1 MYFCDPNGMSQRL
14 MLGAVVPI
22 DSAACR
28 WLFRSFGPTAS
39 VRPEIILLLEEVVSA
54 FLSRRIA
61 FFQRVLQM
69 ASFCERRPLAFRMS
83 SVSDEQIGNRLTYFK

>member
-1 MYFCDPNGMSQRL
+1 
-14 MLGAVVPI
+14 MLDAVAPI

-28 WLFRSFGPTAS
+28 WLFRFFGSTAS

-69 ASFCERRPLAFRMS
+69 ASFCDREQGPLAFRMLQMS
-83 SVSDEQIGNRLTYFK
+83 FQIVRGKLEIG